1 MVLEVTY
8 GREVV
13 TPRWVAGACLA
24 AWGPEPLEAA
34 TKERVRVTSLSL
46 LYNKSF
52 LQDIY

>member
-24 AWGPEPLEAA
+24 AWGPEPLDEDQILSHGAA
-34 TKERVRVTSLSL
+34 VT
-46 LYNKSF
+46 
-52 LQDIY
+52 Q